1 MHPLIREAFGPKP
14 GRHRKKARRQFLAVA
29 MEKRRRINE
38 IRMAIKQQLG
48 YLERILAT
56 IDALIACRGRLLA
69 AGASTAYFLS
79 VRS

>member
-1 MHPLIREAFGPKP
+1 
-14 GRHRKKARRQFLAVA
+14 